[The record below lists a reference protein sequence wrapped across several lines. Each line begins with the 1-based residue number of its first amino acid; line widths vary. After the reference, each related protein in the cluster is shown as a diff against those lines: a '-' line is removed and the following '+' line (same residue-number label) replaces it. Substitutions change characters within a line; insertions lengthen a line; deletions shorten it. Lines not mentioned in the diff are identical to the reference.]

1 LQREGRPKK
10 KELWWIGASM
20 AMAKKLF
27 SFLLSSSF
35 LLTLAGFAPLFVFLT
50 SVRTAIVN

>member
-1 LQREGRPKK
+1 
-10 KELWWIGASM
+10 M

-27 SFLLSSSF
+27 PFFPSSSF

-50 SVRTAIVN
+50 SVRTAIVNW